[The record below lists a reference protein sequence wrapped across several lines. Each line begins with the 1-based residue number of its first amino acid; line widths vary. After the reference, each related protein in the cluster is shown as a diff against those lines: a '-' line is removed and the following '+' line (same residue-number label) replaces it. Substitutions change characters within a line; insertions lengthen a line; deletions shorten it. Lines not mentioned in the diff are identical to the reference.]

1 MTIINVLSS
10 ELIKIK
16 RTLFHVIVA
25 AIPFII
31 PCCIIF
37 YILLQSV
44 ETIEEIKI
52 YQYFFELTGIGLPII
67 ISLLV
72 GIQANEEEKANQF
85 INILSNNLSR
95 TFIYFGKLIFI
106 ILHLILSLF
115 ISTFVL
121 ILGMTYI
128 LNVEGTSYSL
138 FLQGTSL
145 LVLGMLALIPIYFFV
160 SYNFGFGSSLA
171 LGGVGF
177 LTAAIVGGTML
188 GDAIWTYIPWAWSIR
203 LTQVPILRLLSSSI
217 EVPLIQQSLLAFG
230 GFLTL
235 SLFVYF
241 WFLRWEGRQVYE

>member
-1 MTIINVLSS
+1 MTIVNVLSS

-16 RTLFHVIVA
+16 RTLFHVVVA
-25 AIPFII
+25 AIPIMI
-31 PCCIIF
+31 PSCIIF

-44 ETIEEIKI
+44 ETIEEIKV
-52 YQYFFELTGIGLPII
+52 YQYFFELTGIALPII

-85 INILSNNLSR
+85 INILSNSISR
-95 TFIYFGKLIFI
+95 TYVYTGKLLFI

-128 LNVEGTSYSL
+128 LKIEEISYLL

-145 LVLGMLALIPIYFFV
+145 LVLGMLALIPIYFFA
-160 SYNFGFGSSLA
+160 SFCFGFGSSLA

-188 GDAIWTYIPWAWSIR
+188 GDAIWIYIPWAWSIR

-217 EVPLIQQSLLAFG
+217 EVSLIQQSLLAFG
-230 GFLTL
+230 GFLIL

-241 WFLRWEGRQVYE
+241 WFLRWEGRQAYE